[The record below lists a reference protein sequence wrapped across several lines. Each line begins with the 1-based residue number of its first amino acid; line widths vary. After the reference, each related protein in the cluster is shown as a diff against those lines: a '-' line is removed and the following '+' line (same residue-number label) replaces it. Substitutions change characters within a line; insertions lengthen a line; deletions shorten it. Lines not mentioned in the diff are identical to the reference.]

1 MRATDGPAWGAWT
14 THFTV
19 GLQARRRFADEFAHL
34 TITGFDV
41 LIVRS

>member
-1 MRATDGPAWGAWT
+1 VPV
-14 THFTV
+14 TV